1 MVPCPRCLTIPLV
14 ALSLVVAAP
23 IGAFAQDA
31 PVRVSERLRHKDRL
45 AAVDLPANTV
55 VVELTLASVPAAP
68 VRLGVIK
75 AVPARAGRES
85 LAPRV
90 PPVAPDP
97 LPSATMDLVAVALG
111 GGGGGGG
118 GGGAGAASGD
128 FQNPGPPVLDH
139 IELSA
144 RRPWVNEK
152 GYLNFVLPF
161 SLNPSS
167 PSINFN
173 KNFPGSLTVKLKVE
187 EGETYVVDFS
197 VKSWGSGTYRVETS
211 GGSQE
216 FADTQGK
223 LEHVLVVLHAT
234 ETGWTDIEFDRAG
247 DSGHYLYS
255 VRVDRME

>member
-1 MVPCPRCLTIPLV
+1 MSLHPRCMAVLFL

-23 IGAFAQDA
+23 IAAFAQDA

-55 VVELTLASVPAAP
+55 VAEFTLASVAAAP
-68 VRLGVIK
+68 VRVEVVR
-75 AVPARAGRES
+75 AVPARAGREMQT
-85 LAPRV
+85 PPV

-97 LPSATMDLVAVALG
+97 LPSETMDLVAVAL

-128 FQNPGPPVLDH
+128 FQNPGPPVLNH

-152 GYLNFVLPF
+152 GYLYFLLPF

-173 KNFPGSLTVKLKVE
+173 KNFPGSLTVKLKVQ
-187 EGETYVVDFS
+187 EGETYLVDFS
-197 VKSWGSGTYRVETS
+197 VKSWGSGTYRIETS

-234 ETGWTDIEFDRAG
+234 ESGWTDIKFDRTG
-247 DSGHYLYS
+247 DSGHDLFT
-255 VRVDRME
+255 VHVDRME